1 MAVVVPARLF
11 VLRMLRVVRLNPL
24 QRGASSVVEVNQ
36 ILARMGA
43 KVEGDNYMLGY
54 YAMGDFNMDANGRW
68 SPYHDEKM
76 SNGHMCNG
84 FMTKPANGYSEY
96 DKEML
101 TRTMLEHEAIFRQQV
116 YELHRVYKI
125 QRDLMKQYQNKDI
138 YAYPMLEDASKTN
151 SPSQLPPN
159 GAKMSWPIQTP
170 PMSITYKKASIAEHG
185 VMNHPLKFL
194 REGSVQSSPNGF
206 PPSDVALNARQ
217 GTFDLQL
224 SADHYV
230 DDDNASD
237 NGPIDFLGVAP
248 DKKPQNNADLT
259 LVSPEG
265 LGRFS
270 DNSSTSGLH
279 ATNNVGGRQVVDL
292 NEPITGTYMGR
303 ANGSVS
309 RGLSYTLEN
318 SWHQSILRPSTANF
332 NYNKEYSKE
341 KHLDEGT
348 SSNFFAA
355 NAKTRQEEKQLID
368 KGKQVSSIHVFTP
381 RYIDAN
387 PQMSMKG
394 VDGRSGSNNQFF
406 HQGQNGSI
414 GWFARSP
421 LEAPAINNFP
431 RLDRSHNSSLGALAP
446 PMSIPHIDHPSGASP
461 IGSCTVDPRSSAI
474 NNATFQPIPS
484 FKGSSTVNQSI
495 GTSILKVKK
504 NEDLDG
510 NCPGFALDPFCASRP
525 QHQVAISSDE
535 EQTEC
540 LMFEHSAR
548 HRENPHFANDKGPK
562 NFNLNEAL
570 SDGQEDCLVE
580 QDGGSVSSLPQS
592 KASGFPWLIKTTDTY
607 TRPSDLQ
614 NPRKV
619 FAHSN
624 RIVIDLN
631 SNTDR
636 KEVALTIH
644 SLSDSAS
651 TSLDC
656 GVKKESQDCGIKK
669 DEAFGDITTRTEVAC
684 NTTQESAT
692 CLPVLCQEYVPGD
705 DKAANGGDKKSSAP
719 VRNFIDLNDDAPNED
734 NSESSVVSHECHVVS
749 LQNNHGKRKFVIDLE
764 VPACEEGV
772 AWDFNQEC
780 SPSGKLDVTQEA
792 DDAHFTCTKIAAESI
807 VALSMHVTTIAE
819 TPDDMLQ
826 WFADLAV
833 SSTDDHVEQAEAHDC
848 VNNSSDDGLD
858 SFESLTLKLEET
870 KIDEYWSRPQAPEIP
885 NDEQA
890 GLSVNLLTKPKRG
903 QQRRRRQKR
912 DFQKDILPGLTSL
925 ARPEIIEDIQLLEG
939 LVQASGGSWQSSL
952 TRRGRYGGRPR
963 GRKPRKN
970 LSETI
975 EEEEVPVSPPA
986 KPDTAKPDAAEIE
999 ASDRGIIGWGRTT
1012 RRCRRP
1018 RCPSGYNISA
1028 AS

>member
-1 MAVVVPARLF
+1 
-11 VLRMLRVVRLNPL
+11 
-24 QRGASSVVEVNQ
+24 
-36 ILARMGA
+36 MGA

-54 YAMGDFNMDANGRW
+54 YAMGDFNIDANGRW
-68 SPYHDEKM
+68 SPYHEEKT

-84 FMTKPANGYSEY
+84 FIAKPTNVYSEY

-125 QRDLMKQYQNKDI
+125 QRDMMKQYQNKDI

-151 SPSQLPPN
+151 SPTVPPN
-159 GAKMSWPIQTP
+159 GAKMIWPIQTP
-170 PMSITYKKASIAEHG
+170 PMSITYRKAPIAEHG
-185 VMNHPLKFL
+185 VMNHSLKFL

-206 PPSDVALNARQ
+206 PPSDALNAKQ

-230 DDDNASD
+230 DDDNASEND
-237 NGPIDFLGVAP
+237 PIDFLGVASE
-248 DKKPQNNADLT
+248 KKPQNNADLT

-279 ATNNVGGRQVVDL
+279 ATNNLGGRQVVDL

-303 ANGSVS
+303 ANGPGS
-309 RGLSYTLEN
+309 RGLSYTMEN
-318 SWHQSILRPSTANF
+318 SWHQSILRPSTANINF
-332 NYNKEYSKE
+332 NKEYSKE

-348 SSNFFAA
+348 SSNFFAT
-355 NAKTRQEEKQLID
+355 NAKTKQEEKLLID

-381 RYIDAN
+381 RYSDAT
-387 PQMSMKG
+387 QMSMKG
-394 VDGRSGSNNQFF
+394 VDGRSASNTQFL
-406 HQGQNGSI
+406 HQGQNSSA
-414 GWFARSP
+414 GWFARSS

-431 RLDRSHNSSLGALAP
+431 RLDRLHHSSLGALGAP
-446 PMSIPHIDHPSGASP
+446 MTAPRIDHPSGASP
-461 IGSCTVDPRSSAI
+461 IGSCTLDPRSSAV

-495 GTSILKVKK
+495 GTSVLKVKK
-504 NEDLDG
+504 NDGLDG
-510 NCPGFALDPFCASRP
+510 SCPGFALDPFCESRSR
-525 QHQVAISSDE
+525 HQVTISSDE

-548 HRENPHFANDKGPK
+548 HCEDPHFANDKGPK

-580 QDGGSVSSLPQS
+580 QDGGSVSSLAHS
-592 KASGFPWLIKTTDTY
+592 KAGGSVLGFPWLMKTTDTC

-619 FAHSN
+619 FTHSN
-624 RIVIDLN
+624 RTVIDLN
-631 SNTDR
+631 NNDR
-636 KEVALTIH
+636 KEIPSTIH

-656 GVKKESQDCGIKK
+656 GVKKESQDCGVKK
-669 DEAFGDITTRTEVAC
+669 DELCEDITTRTQLVC

-692 CLPVLCQEYVPGD
+692 CLPFLCQKYAPGD
-705 DKAANGGDKKSSAP
+705 DKAAKGVDKKSGAP

-734 NSESSVVSHECHVVS
+734 NSESSVVSHECHVAS

-764 VPACEEGV
+764 VPACEEGA
-772 AWDFNQEC
+772 AWTFNQEC
-780 SPSGKLDVTQEA
+780 TPSDKLDATQEA
-792 DDAHFTCTKIAAESI
+792 DDAYFTSTRIAAESI
-807 VALSMHVTTIAE
+807 VALSMHVPTIAE
-819 TPDDMLQ
+819 TSDDMLQ
-826 WFADLAV
+826 WFADFAV
-833 SSTDDHVEQAEAHDC
+833 SSTDYHDEQAEVQDC
-848 VNNSSDDGLD
+848 TNNSSDDGPD

-870 KIDEYWSRPQAPEIP
+870 NIDEYWSRPRAPEIP

-890 GLSVNLLTKPKRG
+890 GQSVNLLTKPKRG
-903 QQRRRRQKR
+903 PQRRRRQKR

-925 ARPEIIEDIQLLEG
+925 ARPEIVEDIQLLEG

-963 GRKPRKN
+963 GRKPRKI

-975 EEEEVPVSPPA
+975 EEEEVLVTPPA
-986 KPDTAKPDAAEIE
+986 KPDAADIE

-1018 RCPSGYNISA
+1018 RCPPGYNISA